1 MRHPTFELPP
11 CAPYV
16 MLALMLAPLLWLILH
31 TLTRLTAETLGDRWV
46 MGRRKRREFWD
57 AAQSPGV
64 RMCAEKLAGRRMKDR
79 IEAVQIMVLLNDSTA
94 VPALIRA
101 AERYESEVPFQFA
114 IVAALRHF
122 DDPRALPLL
131 RRLTADRHYGLMQ
144 AARQAIET
152 LEPRQMLLRAACA
165 PAVAPESLLRPAAA
179 APPPADPQTLL
190 RASAP
195 QNA

>member
-16 MLALMLAPLLWLILH
+16 MLALIVAPVVWLILH
-31 TLTRLTAETLGDRWV
+31 TAAKVSAETLGARWQS
-46 MGRRKRREFWD
+46 GRRRKREFWD
-57 AAQSPGV
+57 AAQTPGA

-79 IEAVQIMVLLNDSTA
+79 IEAAHIMILLNDATC

-101 AERYESEVPFQFA
+101 AERYETEVPFLLT
-114 IVAALRHF
+114 VVSALRHF
-122 DDPRALPLL
+122 DDPRALPVLN
-131 RRLTADRHYGLMQ
+131 RLTAGRHYGLMQ
-144 AARQAIET
+144 AAKQAIEQ
-152 LEPRQMLLRAACA
+152 LEPRQTLLRASAA
-165 PAVAPESLLRPAAA
+165 PAASPESLLRPVS
-179 APPPADPQTLL
+179 APPISDPSTLL